1 MIKNIN
7 GYDVE
12 IEADN
17 GEGVSQCF
25 VIKGKYS
32 ASLACLEATGELSW
46 GDLVVRVPESIVDKI
61 STFAEANGY

>member
-1 MIKNIN
+1 MNRNIN
-7 GYDVE
+7 GYEVD

-25 VIKGKYS
+25 VIKGRYS

-46 GDLVVRVPESIVDKI
+46 GDLVIRVPDTIVDKI

>member
-1 MIKNIN
+1 MNRNIN
-7 GYDVE
+7 GYEVD

-46 GDLVVRVPESIVDKI
+46 GDLVIRVPESIVDKI
-61 STFAEANGY
+61 SVFAEANGY

>member
-1 MIKNIN
+1 MNRNIN
-7 GYDVE
+7 GYEVD

-46 GDLVVRVPESIVDKI
+46 GDLVIRVPDTIVDKI